1 MDNVSSTSSPASS
14 PPSVND
20 GPLHSGPNLATTPTR
35 TIEIGVC
42 VCVCVPIVLF
52 GPFLVLGS
60 SNSTRMRYVKVCAT
74 NGAIKPILIRILGYI
89 IICKPSTTNCN
100 LFRVTWFVFQMLIC
114 GIYHII
120 IIIFSMQINPGIL
133 YLTLQFLQPLTLLT
147 QCTLPP
153 IVPSHQE
160 EQEK

>member
-1 MDNVSSTSSPASS
+1 MHTHTQTKYYDPRCS
-14 PPSVND
+14 
-20 GPLHSGPNLATTPTR
+20 
-35 TIEIGVC
+35 
-42 VCVCVPIVLF
+42 CVPRVNKDF
-52 GPFLVLGS
+52 GI
-60 SNSTRMRYVKVCAT
+60 Y
-74 NGAIKPILIRILGYI
+74 YI

-100 LFRVTWFVFQMLIC
+100 SFRVTWFVFLALIC

-133 YLTLQFLQPLTLLT
+133 YLTLQFLQPLILLT

-153 IVPSHQE
+153 IVPSRQE